1 MKKSKLFSLNFK
13 DLAKGLIISALG
25 GAINV
30 VTDTLNAG
38 SLHFDG
44 KIITHTAFITGVAY
58 LTKNFFT
65 NSKDLF
71 AQKEF

>member
-1 MKKSKLFSLNFK
+1 MKKSKLFSLNIK
-13 DLAKGLIISALG
+13 DLAKGLIVSVLG

-38 SLHFDG
+38 SLHFDA
-44 KIITHTAFITGVAY
+44 KSITHSAIITGAAY